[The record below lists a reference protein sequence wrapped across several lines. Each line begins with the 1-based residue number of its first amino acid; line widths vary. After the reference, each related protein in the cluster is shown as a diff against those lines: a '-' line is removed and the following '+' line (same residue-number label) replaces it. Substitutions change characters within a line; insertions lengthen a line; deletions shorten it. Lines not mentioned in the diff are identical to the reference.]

1 MVISTMTKRV
11 PPLPDLGPLT
21 EEYSLYGDQD
31 DRWLSGGTED
41 DVIAEAKLDS
51 DSIYQAIERF
61 ARKREDRLEQQRRAL
76 SELLGRGGGVQI
88 S

>member
-21 EEYSLYGDQD
+21 EEYSLYADQN

-41 DVIAEAKLDS
+41 DVIAEANLDPT
-51 DSIYQAIERF
+51 SIYQAVERF
-61 ARKREDRLEQQRRAL
+61 AREREDRLEHQRRAL
-76 SELLGRGGGVQI
+76 SEL
-88 S
+88 

>member
-21 EEYSLYGDQD
+21 EEYSLYAAQN

-41 DVIAEAKLDS
+41 AVIAEAGLDPTS
-51 DSIYQAIERF
+51 VYQAIERF
-61 ARKREDRLEQQRRAL
+61 AQKREIRLEHQRQAL
-76 SELLGRGGGVQI
+76 SEL
-88 S
+88 